1 MIKIKLSVLLM
12 LSIVFYGFTQN
23 IDPTFLRQS
32 QLLNYNNELPKNII
46 SSRTAVFITCPYGNS
61 SNQNNWKEIAGE
73 VHKGLKKSSIDA
85 VAYYHLKDIYAG
97 NDASKAFAEDL
108 KKREI
113 KNLAFVVVDPNAGAS
128 KYSITIVP
136 FSGDENFITPKQNAW
151 KAENRELAKILNDL
165 YLQISN
171 GGFEK
176 SNYLIIDQPEFFEDT
191 RINKGKRF
199 EMFLSDLKLDKLAV
213 PKFEVNKGTSK
224 KNENTAADQ
233 GDVNNQGIND
243 EFSAENS
250 RLEGIMNT
258 YPFKHEIVDGSRTED
273 QLRKAGFQYILV
285 RLNTS
290 EQAIKDLLNYSAV
303 KNASAEAKNFKKG
316 IRTEPVYKYY
326 IRHIYSGDIYLGN
339 EWDAASTWQEA
350 LENHIFNMRK
360 ELNVVN

>member
-1 MIKIKLSVLLM
+1 MIKIRLSVLIM
-12 LSIVFYGFTQN
+12 LSIVFYGFSQS

-46 SSRTAVFITCPYGNS
+46 SSRTAVFISCPYGTS

-113 KNLAFVVVDPNAGAS
+113 KNLAFVVIDPNAGDS
-128 KYSITIVP
+128 KFSLTVVP
-136 FSGDENFITPKQNAW
+136 FSGDENFIAPKQNAW
-151 KAENRELAKILNDL
+151 KAENRELAKIINDL
-165 YLQISN
+165 YLQVSN
-171 GGFEK
+171 GGYEK

-213 PKFEVNKGTSK
+213 QKFEVNEGTSK
-224 KNENTAADQ
+224 KNENAKANQ
-233 GDVNNQGIND
+233 EDVNSQGINVSL
-243 EFSAENS
+243 SAENT
-250 RLEGIMNT
+250 RLEGIMST
-258 YPFKHEIVDGSRTED
+258 YPFKYEIVDGSRTED
-273 QLRKAGFQYILV
+273 QLRKAGIQYVLV
-285 RLNTS
+285 RINTS
-290 EQAIKDLLNYSAV
+290 EQAIKDLLNYPADKNVSAEV
-303 KNASAEAKNFKKG
+303 KNFEEG

-339 EWDAASTWQEA
+339 EWDAASTWWEA
-350 LENHIFNMRK
+350 LENHISNLRK
-360 ELNVVN
+360 ELKVVN